1 MPGIFRTGI
10 GPLMSNSSKTLTTV
24 DGVSGTGPL
33 RGRALPKPPPIKQF
47 FDSKIVSTILYA
59 LVIGVICY
67 GSYAGAQS
75 MGYNWQWYRIP
86 AYFYSFTDDGFQ
98 VGELLIGLGATI
110 KLSGGSFLLALLFGL
125 IIALLRLSGLYIGT
139 KVAVIFLEFIR
150 NIPLLVLLYL
160 FYYVLG
166 PIFKYDR
173 ITASVLCLAIY
184 HSALL
189 SEIFRAGINAVVK
202 GQWEAASSIGMTK
215 SQAYRYI
222 ILPQSIKFMLP
233 PITGEIVHVIKS
245 SAIVSVIAV
254 GELTTF
260 GRNIISDTYMS
271 FEIWFTVAAVYL
283 VVTLT
288 LSIGVSYV
296 EKHYAVKT

>member
-1 MPGIFRTGI
+1 
-10 GPLMSNSSKTLTTV
+10 MSNSSETLTTV
-24 DGVSGTGPL
+24 DDVPGSVPL
-33 RGRALPKPPPIKQF
+33 RGRALPKPPPIQQF
-47 FDSKIVSTILYA
+47 FDSKIVSTALYA
-59 LVIGVICY
+59 IVIGVICY
-67 GSYAGAQS
+67 GSYTGAES

-98 VGELLIGLGATI
+98 VGELIIGLGTTI
-110 KLSGGSFLLALLFGL
+110 KISGGSFLLALLFGL
-125 IIALLRLSGLYIGT
+125 IVAFLRLSGLYIGA

-173 ITASVLCLAIY
+173 VTASVLCLAVY

-215 SQAYRYI
+215 SQTYRYI

-233 PITGEIVHVIKS
+233 PITGEVVHVIKS

-271 FEIWFTVAAVYL
+271 FEIWFSVAAIYM
-283 VVTLT
+283 VVTLS
-288 LSIGVSYV
+288 LSIGVSFV